1 MKSLI
6 CAFCFLI
13 SVFNTN
19 AQNVGIGT
27 NTPFGKLQINH
38 RGSVINPTLNLVDS
52 SSSTGPIILFRNLG
66 GAKTWEI
73 RAYLNHLVANS
84 DYLDFVNNGD
94 IIATLVSSGNV
105 GIGSIL
111 PTEKLDVTG
120 NIKLSGEL
128 NRTSTGTSN
137 MVPIAYGNIS
147 STGAINSGSGNF
159 SVSKS
164 TGLYSIAITGEFF
177 FISSYTSIV
186 TPIGNNAAFVASSSG
201 SGNLLVFTY
210 NMSGVLTDN
219 SFCFVVYKQ

>member
-13 SVFNTN
+13 SAFNTN

-52 SSSTGPIILFRNLG
+52 SSNTGPIILFRNLG

-73 RAYLNHLVANS
+73 RAYLNHLMANN

-94 IIATLVSSGNV
+94 ILATIVSSGNF
-105 GIGSIL
+105 GIGNIS
-111 PTEKLDVTG
+111 PAEKLDVGGT
-120 NIKLSGEL
+120 IKLSGEL
-128 NRTSTGTSN
+128 NRTSTGNSN

-159 SVSKS
+159 SVSKPLS
-164 TGLYSIAITGEFF
+164 GWYSITITGEPFF
-177 FISSYTSIV
+177 LTSYTSV
-186 TPIGNNAAFVASSSG
+186 ATPIGNAAFVATSSG

-210 NMSGVLTDN
+210 NMSGVSTDN
-219 SFCFVVYKQ
+219 SFCFAVYKQ